1 MRRRDFV
8 KSAATTVGG
17 SLLGVSLNQAAGL
30 TSPEAS
36 ASGSTNELKSDE
48 VPDTLDLAD
57 RAALS
62 INALTGAADP
72 ERNYETY
79 LSGHLV
85 FRPPNMSGL
94 SGMCAAKPVHA
105 LPCLRVMSGSKLRS
119 DYDYKM
125 LEACTRDV
133 EKDGLWWLNVEGRPW
148 RAKSLGQPGG
158 TEGGRDIV
166 CVQGQARLMVALMD
180 CWSKYDPDP
189 RWLDLVQR
197 MSDGLAQIAL
207 RNDDLAWYHYIY
219 SRSGWSGKL
228 DPDANPDP
236 TGAGGGGFIYTDGH
250 PLRAFS
256 RWYAVS
262 GDKKALDMAD
272 RLARFLMRPEVWGTG
287 EGPTMVD
294 ASAHGLWRGH
304 FHSHTMGMKGLLE
317 YGIVT
322 RDARVQ
328 EFVADFYEY
337 SRNFGIPRMGW
348 FPNFIGPIQEV
359 QENAFNSWGSKA
371 MMMEGCD
378 IGDMTWLAVRLSDAG
393 IGDHWDD
400 VDQWVRNHLVEHQM
414 INREILEDI
423 VTSSPEHKTNTL
435 TETDDNIIARNIGS
449 FLSSSDPTI
458 GEPWWTMCCNAN
470 CALGGLYSAWKS
482 IVQGTGDV
490 ARVNLL
496 LNRTSPWLDVDSYL
510 PYEGKVVLRNK
521 TARKAYVR
529 LPRWIDKKAVRCH
542 VNQAEVVAAWLDNY
556 VTFQGLASRDVITIN
571 FPLVETTEKYTELL
585 SGQEYTCRFKGNT
598 LVDISPRAKLPGRPR
613 GISDAGSR
621 FSFTKAYPM
630 YQRDFYN
637 RPTAPL
643 KRRPQYV
650 SSMVI

>member
-1 MRRRDFV
+1 MEQSGVNRREFL
-8 KSAATTVGG
+8 KVGACAMVA
-17 SLLGVSLNQAAGL
+17 SRVEVANTDPPRADDQA
-30 TSPEAS
+30 
-36 ASGSTNELKSDE
+36 
-48 VPDTLDLAD
+48 PDTLDLAD

-72 ERNYETY
+72 QRNYETY

-85 FRPPNMSGL
+85 FHPANMSGL

-105 LPCLRVMSGSKLRS
+105 LPCLRVMSGSRQNY
-119 DYDYKM
+119 DYDHKM

-148 RAKSLGQPGG
+148 RAKSPGQPGG
-158 TEGGRDIV
+158 SEGGRDIV
-166 CVQGQARLMVALMD
+166 CVQGQSRLMIALMD
-180 CWSKYDPDP
+180 CWSKYDGDS
-189 RWLDLVQR
+189 RYLDLVQR

-219 SRSGWSGKL
+219 SRSGWSGKV
-228 DPDANPDP
+228 DPNANPDP

-262 GDKKALDMAD
+262 GDRKALDMAD
-272 RLARFLMRPEVWGTG
+272 RVARFLMRPEVWGTG
-287 EGPTMVD
+287 EGPTMLD
-294 ASAHGLWRGH
+294 ASARGLWQGH

-322 RDARVQ
+322 RNARVQ
-328 EFVADFYEY
+328 EFSANFYEY
-337 SRNFGIPRMGW
+337 SRNFGIPRIGW
-348 FPNFIGPIQEV
+348 FPNFIGPIQQV
-359 QENAFNSWGSKA
+359 QENAFRSWNSKA

-378 IGDMTWLAVRLSDAG
+378 IGDMTWLAVRLSEAG
-393 IGDHWDD
+393 ISDHWDD
-400 VDQWVRNHLVEHQM
+400 VDQWVRNHMMEHQM
-414 INREILEDI
+414 IDRDILEDI
-423 VTSSPEHKTNTL
+423 VANSPDHKANNL
-435 TETDDNIIARNIGS
+435 TETDEDIIARNVGS
-449 FLSSSDPTI
+449 FLSSSDPTV
-458 GEPWWTMCCNAN
+458 GEPWWTMCCNSN
-470 CALGGLYSAWKS
+470 VALGGLYSAWKS
-482 IVQGTGDV
+482 IVQCTGDV

-529 LPRWIDKKAVRCH
+529 LPRWVDKKAVRCQ
-542 VNQAEVVAAWLDNY
+542 VNQAEVAPAWLDNY
-556 VTFQGLASRDVITIN
+556 LTFEGLVNRDLVTIT
-571 FPLVETTEKYTELL
+571 FPQVETVEKYTELL

-598 LVDISPRAKLPGRPR
+598 LVDISPRSKLPGRPV
-613 GISDAGSR
+613 GVSDAGSR
-621 FSFTKAYPM
+621 FTFIKGYPM

-637 RPTAPL
+637 RSKAPL
-643 KRRPQYV
+643 KKRTQYV